1 MKVYKLTSWI
11 DPEYGPTYAEKE
23 EFFLV
28 KNKKAVLEELSNRGI
43 LLDEWGENRHYYSM
57 DREEKVYKLEKIK
70 VTKIKPRKN
79 DANNSW
85 Y

>member
-11 DPEYGPTYAEKE
+11 DPEYGPAYDEKE

-28 KNKKAVLEELSNRGI
+28 KNKKDILEELSNRGI
-43 LLDEWGENRHYYSM
+43 LLDERGENRHYYSM

-70 VTKIKPRKN
+70 VTKLKYRRK
-79 DANNSW
+79 DADDSW